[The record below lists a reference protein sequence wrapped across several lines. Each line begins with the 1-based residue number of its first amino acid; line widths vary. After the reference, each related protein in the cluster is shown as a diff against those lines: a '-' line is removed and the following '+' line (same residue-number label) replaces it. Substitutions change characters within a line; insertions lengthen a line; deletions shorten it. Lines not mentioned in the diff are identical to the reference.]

1 MFHIINIVI
10 FCYFLCRFILPQA
23 WTSKRKLL
31 VTVMILPVAMHH
43 LINRTFFG
51 TLASPELPFS
61 VIALQGWLFGAF
73 ILLVVLVL
81 FKDLVSLLFWLL
93 RVLGV
98 PLKPLRIPHWGLAL
112 PLVALLLSA
121 FGVWQA
127 VRIPE
132 VNTVE
137 ILLPRLPQKFDGL
150 RIVQISDLH
159 ASKLLQGHWV
169 SEVVDTTNA
178 LNPDLILIT
187 GDLID
192 GRSEKRTNDVASLR
206 KLNARLGV
214 FAIAGNHEY
223 YSGYADW
230 INVFHELGLH
240 MLLNEHIVLTD
251 NAAGLGGN
259 LLGGNS
265 LDADSLVLAGVTDK
279 VAARFA
285 FPLPDAESA
294 LSGAPQDKVIILM
307 DHRPG
312 GARENAKLGVDLQ
325 LSGHTHGGQI
335 LGLNLISQ
343 YMNGGFI
350 SGLYQVDR
358 MQLYVSNGAGL
369 WGGFPLRLGIPSEIT
384 QIVLRS
390 PAEEMA
396 QKGVERQK

>member
-23 WTSKRKLL
+23 WASKRKLL

-93 RVLGV
+93 RIVGA
-98 PLKPLRIPHWGLAL
+98 PLKPLRIPHWGLIL
-112 PLVALLLSA
+112 PLVALLLSG

-159 ASKLLQGHWV
+159 ASKLFQGHWV
-169 SEVVDTTNA
+169 SRVVDTTNA

-192 GRSEKRTNDVASLR
+192 GRSEKRINDVASLR
-206 KLNARLGV
+206 KLKARLGV

-223 YSGYADW
+223 YSGYEDW

-240 MLLNEHIVLTD
+240 MLLNEHIVLKD
-251 NAAGLGGN
+251 NVTGLEGD
-259 LLGGNS
+259 S
-265 LDADSLVLAGVTDK
+265 LDEDSLVLAGVTDK

-350 SGLYQVDR
+350 SGLYQVDL

-390 PAEEMA
+390 PAGEMA
-396 QKGVERQK
+396 QGSIDKK